1 LATFTWVGG
10 TSSDWF
16 DATNWSPQGTIPN
29 DSSADVTVNS
39 DTNDANIINGGAI
52 TVGSL
57 SVGGTG
63 ISAGQVIVGGSPEIG
78 LGGGGSLTAQ
88 SIVLTSTDQNGAL
101 VGGPNGV
108 VKTAN
113 MTVASGVAIGGG
125 GTYDVTTNLVNN
137 GLILADGGRPDLGLG
152 PVVVQGSTIS
162 GTGRL
167 EIDSSSTLEINAA
180 TSQNVTVAVSPT
192 EVANLL
198 LDSPGTFKGGVNL
211 VNPSSQ
217 LNLYLKGQTPTGVSY
232 DLQTGSLIVTG
243 AGGVL
248 ETIPLSSPNAIT
260 FKVVTST
267 IAGYGE
273 VSINLDAAAPAVTSV
288 TASPS
293 DAILGAGALV
303 NLALNFGET
312 VLVGT
317 SGGTPTL
324 SLNNGGTATYVS
336 GSGTNALTFRYTV
349 AAGQDTP
356 DLGIT
361 AVNLNGA
368 TVTDQTGNAA
378 NLTGAVGNP
387 PGTLAIEPTAVAGL
401 DTTTGQ
407 PLPIVAKAYTGPVA
421 GLQNEYINVTSHNLN
436 IAAATPNWFI
446 HTGSG
451 DDAIAVSSGI
461 NVLDGGTGSNFM
473 TGGSG
478 TDTFFVDDRAATAD
492 IWSTVNN
499 FHAGD
504 AATIW
509 GVTAQDFGLAWTDG
523 QGAAGFTGLTL
534 HATAAGKPTASL
546 TLTGYTS
553 ADLNNG
559 RLSVSFGTDP
569 ASGSAYMYVHGNA

>member
-10 TSSDWF
+10 TSSDWT
-16 DATNWSPQGTIPN
+16 DATNWSPLGVPN
-29 DSSADVTVNS
+29 DGTAAAIVNS
-39 DTNDANIINGGAI
+39 PANDANIINGGAI

-78 LGGGGSLTAQ
+78 LGGGGSLTALQ
-88 SIVLTSTDQNGAL
+88 SIVLTSTDENGAL
-101 VGGPNGV
+101 IGGSNGV
-108 VKTAN
+108 VTTPS
-113 MTVASGVAIGGG
+113 MTVAAGVAIGGG
-125 GTYDVTTNLVNN
+125 GTYDVTNLVNN
-137 GLILADGGRPDLGLG
+137 GMILADGGRPGLALG

-162 GTGRL
+162 GTGNL
-167 EIDSSSTLEINAA
+167 EIHNSSTLEINAA
-180 TSQNVTVAVSPT
+180 TSQSVTVVEDPGD
-192 EVANLL
+192 VATLI
-198 LDSPGTFKGGVNL
+198 LDSPGTFKGAVTL
-211 VNPSSQ
+211 ANPNSQ
-217 LNLYLKGQTPTGVSY
+217 LNLFFKGQTPTGVS
-232 DLQTGSLIVTG
+232 LQSGALIVAG
-243 AGGVL
+243 AGGAQL
-248 ETIPLSSPNAIT
+248 DAIPLTSPNATT
-260 FKVVTST
+260 FSVVTST

-273 VSINLDAAAPAVTSV
+273 VSLGLDTTAPAVTSV
-288 TASPS
+288 AATPS
-293 DAILGAGALV
+293 DAILGAGAPV
-303 NLALNFGET
+303 SLALNFSET

-336 GSGTNALTFRYTV
+336 GSGTNALTFGYTV
-349 AAGQDTP
+349 AGGQDTS
-356 DLGIT
+356 DLAVT

-368 TVTDQTGNAA
+368 TVKDQAGNAA
-378 NLTGAVGNP
+378 VLTGAAVNP
-387 PGTLAIEPTAVAGL
+387 PGILAIKPTAVSGF

-407 PLPIVAKAYTGPVA
+407 PVAIVAKAYTGPVTN
-421 GLQNEYINVTSHNLN
+421 LQNEYVNLTSHNLN
-436 IAAATPNWFI
+436 IATATPNWFV
-446 HTGSG
+446 HSGSG
-451 DDAIAVSSGI
+451 DDAIAVSSGT
-461 NVLDGGTGSNFM
+461 NVLDGGTGSNFL

-509 GVTAQDFGLAWTDG
+509 GVTAQDFGLNWMDG

-546 TLTGYTS
+546 TLAGFTS
-553 ADLNNG
+553 SDLSNG

-569 ASGSAYMYVHGNA
+569 ASGSAYLYVHSNS